1 MSHPVL
7 LPDPVQEDATS
18 LDSTAGRAEV
28 TRPEGSTGTRPK
40 SRMIGPGKQVLSAE
54 ATTEL
59 LQLVEQGVD
68 PERQSKVRFRE
79 LPRAD

>member
-7 LPDPVQEDATS
+7 LPDPAQEGATC
-18 LDSTAGRAEV
+18 LDSPAGQTEV
-28 TRPEGSTGTRPK
+28 TRPGEPTGTRPK
-40 SRMIGPGKQVLSAE
+40 SRMIGPGRQVLSVE

-59 LQLVEQGVD
+59 LQLVEQEVD

-79 LPRAD
+79 LPHAD